1 VLATGLLVVHDT
13 GGGGEDDVTE
23 LTRWEKLDDPLLE
36 ITEADVVSWG
46 DDTSLVESAVQLND
60 NLAGSVVIDLLE
72 LANVTVLLH
81 DTEELD
87 DDLGGRTDQN
97 LSLSGL
103 LGVVDGIERIVED

>member
-1 VLATGLLVVHDT
+1 VVHDT